1 MALLNFHLVNWKTVG
16 QLIQPWGLGIQS
28 MVCFNQALLVKWLW
42 RFTTERR
49 QFVVMLLL

>member
-1 MALLNFHLVNWKTVG
+1 MALVNFHLVNLKTVG

-49 QFVVMLLL
+49 QFVVTLLL